1 MGVTG
6 RTENHVFLW
15 DKVEVILTVLHR
27 NLICQKLK
35 LKSKIAF
42 NWVVLKKVKVHI
54 TSEILCNCKK
64 KILVCTDK
72 KRDKN
77 PLCEESKL
85 PDVFRILLFT

>member
-15 DKVEVILTVLHR
+15 DKDEVILTVLHR

-42 NWVVLKKVKVHI
+42 NWVVLKKVKVRI

-64 KILVCTDK
+64 KNTGMY
-72 KRDKN
+72 R
-77 PLCEESKL
+77 
-85 PDVFRILLFT
+85 